1 MTIAVTGATG
11 TVGVRLVARLTGRGH
26 RVRAL
31 VRPGGRRP
39 AGDLVEAVPAD
50 LERPETLR
58 EALSGITDLF
68 LLTPLHPDQG
78 SLHRG
83 LVDVAKRAG
92 VEHVVRLSAFGADP
106 ASPVLIHRQHGE
118 GDQAVIESGLRY
130 TLLRPNA
137 FMQNAVQ
144 WAHTIKARDTIVL
157 PVGPAKVSMID
168 AGDIAEVAAV
178 ALTESGTDYRSLD
191 LTGPRAISYATAAA
205 IVSTVV
211 GRHITHVEIA
221 PDEAGRVMAANGVP
235 EWAITARLGLYE
247 TLRAGEAEH
256 VTTTVADWTGRQPRD
271 FAEVAP
277 DLAAALRDG

>member
-1 MTIAVTGATG
+1 MAIAVTGGTG
-11 TVGVRLVARLTGRGH
+11 TVGSRLVSRLTGRGQ

-39 AGDLVEAVPAD
+39 AGTLVDAVEAD
-50 LERPETLR
+50 LERPETVLD
-58 EALSGITDLF
+58 ALSGITDLF
-68 LLTPLHPDQG
+68 LLTPLHPDQA

-83 LVDVAKRAG
+83 LVDAAKRAG
-92 VEHVVRLSAFGADP
+92 VQHVVRLSAFGADP
-106 ASPVLIHRQHGE
+106 RSPVPIHRQHGE

-130 TLLRPNA
+130 TLLRPNS
-137 FMQNAVQ
+137 FMQNAAQ

-157 PVGPAKVSMID
+157 PVGDAKVSMID

-178 ALTESGTDYRSLD
+178 ALTEGGTDGQALD
-191 LTGPRAISYATAAA
+191 LTGPRAITYATAAT

-211 GRHITHVEIA
+211 GRTITHVDIA
-221 PDEAGRVMAANGVP
+221 PDEAARVMASNGVP
-235 EWAITARLGLYE
+235 DWAIAARLGLYA

-277 DLAAALRDG
+277 DLAAVLRDG